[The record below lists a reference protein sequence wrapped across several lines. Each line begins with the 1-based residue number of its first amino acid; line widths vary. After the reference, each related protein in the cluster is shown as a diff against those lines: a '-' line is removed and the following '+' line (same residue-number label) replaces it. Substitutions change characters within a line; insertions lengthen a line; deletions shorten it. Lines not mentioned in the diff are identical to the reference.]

1 MFELNDDLVNPV
13 KKTIN
18 EIKLPQNLTTFSICK
33 IKFIQ
38 KLVKVV
44 INEIN
49 FFSKIFLTVCEIKIL
64 GNFLPLRYIVFG
76 SF

>member
-1 MFELNDDLVNPV
+1 MFELNDDLVNPI

-18 EIKLPQNLTTFSICK
+18 EIKLPQNLTTLSICK
-33 IKFIQ
+33 NKFIQ
-38 KLVKVV
+38 KLVRVV

-64 GNFLPLRYIVFG
+64 GNFLPLWYIVFG

>member
-33 IKFIQ
+33 NKFIQ